1 MPHIPA
7 FCCKATLYRISLQ
20 DYLTGLEQNMV
31 GLTSHLEQSAR
42 RGHGSP
48 MERAAHWFR
57 AISDSEPHHTYL
69 KRAAADLARTCEGM
83 EAQLGDSD
91 EMLFIQNLQSLTD
104 YVRVAQVC
112 VCACML
118 APCRCVM

>member
-1 MPHIPA
+1 
-7 FCCKATLYRISLQ
+7 
-20 DYLTGLEQNMV
+20 MV
-31 GLTSHLEQSAR
+31 GLTSHLEQAAR
-42 RGHGSP
+42 RGNGSP

-83 EAQLGDSD
+83 EGQFGDSD
-91 EMLFIQNLQSLTD
+91 EMLFIQNLQSLAD

-112 VCACML
+112 IVCVCIYT
-118 APCRCVM
+118 RFVY